1 MLYRV
6 PPDAGY
12 GRNCDGVE
20 DAAKLAE
27 MLLAEDCRV
36 AGGDYL
42 RPAYPTRAGTLCTPD
57 EPDL

>member
-27 MLLAEDCRV
+27 MLLAEEL
-36 AGGDYL
+36 L
-42 RPAYPTRAGTLCTPD
+42 RRWR
-57 EPDL
+57 